1 MWCRCLRVAID
12 DGGDDGEG
20 WRLNANYILECARSR
35 DLFKRRAAR
44 GDGILTLI
52 SRMVVVRMYA
62 GLLNPERKRKAI
74 PLALQGAVVMA
85 FGLTIAYLMYRLT
98 SDDDDDGNTI
108 QLVRT
113 PGF

>member
-1 MWCRCLRVAID
+1 
-12 DGGDDGEG
+12 
-20 WRLNANYILECARSR
+20 
-35 DLFKRRAAR
+35 
-44 GDGILTLI
+44 
-52 SRMVVVRMYA
+52 MVVERTYA

-98 SDDDDDGNTI
+98 SDDDDDDDGNTI